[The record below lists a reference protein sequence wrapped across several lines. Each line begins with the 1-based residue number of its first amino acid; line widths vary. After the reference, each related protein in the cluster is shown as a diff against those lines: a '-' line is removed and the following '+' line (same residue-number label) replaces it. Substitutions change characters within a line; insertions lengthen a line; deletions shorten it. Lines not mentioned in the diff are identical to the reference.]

1 MDGWVDGRKEPRW
14 TSHLKATLNSRAVF
28 GPANFNMLMF
38 IKDYVCTDFWTKDF
52 IPSVPHDN
60 NNYQGLSLKTKAETL
75 LLKTFWRR
83 LRFWMIKNGSDSR
96 WLLLR
101 CRAEQGLKTH
111 PINIFLEGLFTLY
124 FRVSS
129 EQPGPEMLTERTHAI
144 SQSSRELTEQ
154 RRKLFSITSKL
165 WGKKAVAVH
174 GLVFWVS
181 VCCGLVLT
189 PETACVTQ
197 GFNTILIV
205 F

>member
-111 PINIFLEGLFTLY
+111 PINIFFGGIIHFVFQSIFWTARARDVDRKNTYL
-124 FRVSS
+124 RVAESWRNNAANCFLSRANCGERRPSRYMDWYS
-129 EQPGPEMLTERTHAI
+129 ECL
-144 SQSSRELTEQ
+144 
-154 RRKLFSITSKL
+154 
-165 WGKKAVAVH
+165 
-174 GLVFWVS
+174 S
-181 VCCGLVLT
+181 VVVWC
-189 PETACVTQ
+189 
-197 GFNTILIV
+197 
-205 F
+205 